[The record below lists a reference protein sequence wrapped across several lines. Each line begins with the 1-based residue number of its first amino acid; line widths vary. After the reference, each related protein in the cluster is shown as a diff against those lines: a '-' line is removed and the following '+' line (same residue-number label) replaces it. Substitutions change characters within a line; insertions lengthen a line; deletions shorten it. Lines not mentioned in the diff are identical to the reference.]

1 MNNFFVIV
9 FMIVFNVDG
18 VTEEALIQYAG
29 TRHFHDTKEQCE
41 QYAAQVGRRAVIDEF
56 LKQVPPGVELLVTSD
71 MHCTLYDIRKKI
83 YPDYPEFNFE
93 PGEIPSYQQ
102 L

>member
-41 QYAAQVGRRAVIDEF
+41 QYAGC
-56 LKQVPPGVELLVTSD
+56 K
-71 MHCTLYDIRKKI
+71 
-83 YPDYPEFNFE
+83 
-93 PGEIPSYQQ
+93 
-102 L
+102 

>member
-9 FMIVFNVDG
+9 FMIVFNVEG
-18 VTEEALIQYAG
+18 VSEEALIQYAG
-29 TRHFHDTKEQCE
+29 TRHFHDTREQCE
-41 QYAAQVGRRAVIDEF
+41 QYMAQVGRGAVIDAF
-56 LKQVPPGVELLVTSD
+56 LETIPSDMNLIVTTD
-71 MHCTLYDIRKKI
+71 MHCTPYDIQKKT
-83 YPDYPEFNFE
+83 YPDYPEFNFD

>member
-1 MNNFFVIV
+1 MNNFFVII
-9 FMIVFNVDG
+9 FMIAFNVEG
-18 VTEEALIQYAG
+18 ATEEALIQYAG

-41 QYAAQVGRRAVIDEF
+41 QYMAQVGRGAIIDEF
-56 LKQVPPGVELLVTSD
+56 LKTVPQDTNVGVTSD
-71 MHCTLYDIRKKI
+71 MHCTPYDIQKKI